1 VNNKYAN
8 DMSNKAAS
16 ELHDLK
22 LVMPNDTPKS

>member
-1 VNNKYAN
+1 
-8 DMSNKAAS
+8 MSNKAAS